1 LYVGYPVLRVPTHRS
16 EDEGMDM
23 VEERPSKERA
33 NVEDIDMEDIDMVE
47 DMTAEVDVVERE
59 YECVVLMRH

>member
-23 VEERPSKERA
+23 VEDRPSKERA
-33 NVEDIDMEDIDMVE
+33 NVEDIDMVE